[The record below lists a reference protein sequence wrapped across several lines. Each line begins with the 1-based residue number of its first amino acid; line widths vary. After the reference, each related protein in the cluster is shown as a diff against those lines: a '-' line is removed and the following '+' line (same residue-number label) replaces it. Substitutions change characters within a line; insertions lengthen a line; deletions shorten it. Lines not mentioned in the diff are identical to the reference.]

1 MWFLGGRG
9 AEVNGR
15 LLLLSLSLFRQKAY
29 SHSAESL
36 LLDHHAWTLIS
47 KYHHSEL
54 FLVEAGMLLPD
65 YHLGK
70 EEDIVIHPICFFFP
84 LWQMW
89 SIHLL
94 AWGWFCMCIFV
105 LIMSS
110 SRKLGRAEPLS
121 VQNKT

>member
-1 MWFLGGRG
+1 MDDCCSF
-9 AEVNGR
+9 
-15 LLLLSLSLFRQKAY
+15 LSLSLDRRLIPTALEV
-29 SHSAESL
+29 S
-36 LLDHHAWTLIS
+36 LLDHYTWTLIS

-54 FLVEAGMLLPD
+54 FLVEPGILLPN

-70 EEDIVIHPICFFFP
+70 EKDIVTHPICFF

-94 AWGWFCMCIFV
+94 AWGCFCMCIFV